1 MKKWLAASAL
11 CVLLSAPGFAQTS
24 QTTPSGRPGQPPAA
38 TAPQGAPGA
47 TTTSPSTREGTDRS
61 ATATQGG
68 LVDINSASKD
78 QLEAL
83 PGVGPARADA
93 IVKNRPYRAKNEL
106 DDKKVIPHATYE
118 GIKDKIVARQG
129 TASTGSAPGSAG
141 STSKP
146 GTGSST
152 GPTTGSTG
160 STGSPGSAKKQ

>member
-1 MKKWLAASAL
+1 MKRWLAASAL
-11 CVLLSAPGFAQTS
+11 CVLLAAPGFAQTS
-24 QTTPSGRPGQPPAA
+24 QTTPSSRPGQPPAA
-38 TAPQGAPGA
+38 TAPGA
-47 TTTSPSTREGTDRS
+47 TTSPSTGQGMDRS

-78 QLEAL
+78 QLETL

-129 TASTGSAPGSAG
+129 TASTGSAAGSAG

-152 GPTTGSTG
+152 GPATG
-160 STGSPGSAKKQ
+160 STGSPGAAKKQ